1 MNPLTLLLR
10 LPILPLQGF
19 LHLGKLIAV
28 QVEQELRDPARVR
41 RELEEAQWQHA
52 RGEISEEDVSRIQEK
67 AISSLVATRQTPR
80 VTRAD
85 EEGS

>member
-10 LPILPLQGF
+10 LPFMPLQGF

-52 RGEISEEDVSRIQEK
+52 RGAISGEDVSRIQEK
-67 AISSLVATRQTPR
+67 AISSLVVRPKTRP
-80 VTRAD
+80 
-85 EEGS
+85 